1 MIEISI
7 TRSGTGRTG
16 SVGQLSGG
24 CEVRLVDPTGRDV
37 PRGQTGELW
46 TRPSADEGKHP
57 EYYREPEATAAV
69 VVDDWFHTGDLLR
82 EDEDGWW
89 YFVGRGSDSLRQ
101 RGENIVPEDVERA
114 VMTIAE
120 VADAAGDGAAV
131 TNAVGDAMLGMEDA
145 CTTLA
150 AEMTSQVI
158 PQGRKTARDEA
169 RGRHPGMGDP
179 ETDDEP
185 PATNRRLA

>member
-1 MIEISI
+1 MAI
-7 TRSGTGRTG
+7 TKKQMQGWKR
-16 SVGQLSGG
+16 
-24 CEVRLVDPTGRDV
+24 RLDSMHDK
-37 PRGQTGELW
+37 L
-46 TRPSADEGKHP
+46 
-57 EYYREPEATAAV
+57 AT
-69 VVDDWFHTGDLLR
+69 L
-82 EDEDGWW
+82 
-89 YFVGRGSDSLRQ
+89 Y
-101 RGENIVPEDVERA
+101 
-114 VMTIAE
+114 AE